1 MRRYRWTVACVAAA
15 FLACGSGGGESSD
28 PGSETSDP
36 GTGTEDVP
44 ADVADVP
51 VADPGAPDVFEVVD
65 VPVDT
70 PAPDV
75 CQPVCDGHQCG
86 PDGCGGSCGTCS
98 GTTPYCQDDGTCSDQ
113 CVMPK
118 TWGPSTVVELMHK

>member
-1 MRRYRWTVACVAAA
+1 MRRYRWTVACVAVA
-15 FLACGSGGGESSD
+15 FLACGGGGSESSD
-28 PGSETSDP
+28 PGSQTSDP
-36 GTGTEDVP
+36 GTGLDVP
-44 ADVADVP
+44 ADGADVP
-51 VADPGAPDVFEVVD
+51 VTDPGTPDGFEVVD

-75 CQPVCDGHQCG
+75 CQPACAGRQCG
-86 PDGCGGSCGTCS
+86 PDGCGGTCGTCS
-98 GTTPYCQDDGTCSDQ
+98 GTTPFCQDDGTCSDQ